1 MPDRRAQGFCFI
13 TLNGGHDGQEE
24 KGEEGGE
31 EKEKEE
37 GSRTKSE
44 KEVAEEACKESGQEE
59 GKAEIRKESRGETVS
74 DGGIDV
80 HGVFD
85 GVDARRGE
93 NCPEPRGR
101 LALSHGLQALK
112 AGDESSCTRSG
123 AWRLGLSADPV
134 GPTSP
139 SPTIVSE
146 CSLYPMS
153 SRE

>member
-44 KEVAEEACKESGQEE
+44 KEVAEEARKEGGQEE
-59 GKAEIRKESRGETVS
+59 GKAEIRKESRAETGS
-74 DGGIDV
+74 DGGIDD

-85 GVDARRGE
+85 GVDVRRGD
-93 NCPEPRGR
+93 NGPEPRGR
-101 LALSHGLQALK
+101 VALSHGLQALK
-112 AGDESSCTRSG
+112 AGDESSCAQSG
-123 AWRLGLSADPV
+123 APRFGLSADPA
-134 GPTSP
+134 GFFSP
-139 SPTIVSE
+139 L
-146 CSLYPMS
+146 C
-153 SRE
+153 